1 MEPRTVKF
9 SRTMLTEL
17 MIPSFANFGG
27 KVHGGQ
33 IMSMMDKVAYACA
46 SKHAGAYCVTVT
58 VDGVEF
64 LQPVEVGELVSLDAS
79 VHYVGNTSMVIGIRV
94 ISENIKTNTVKHT
107 NNSYFTMVAK
117 DEHGN
122 PTQVPEL
129 ILEDISEMR
138 KFAEAIKRMKVKKE
152 ALAKIRKEHK
162 AFIMVDD
169 MKLLSNQRCK
179 IQFNMDDSV
188 NDLPSGT

>member
-1 MEPRTVKF
+1 MEARTVNF

-17 MIPSFANFGG
+17 MVPSFANFGG

-46 SKHAGAYCVTVT
+46 SKHAGTYCVTVT

-64 LQPVEVGELVSLDAS
+64 LQPVEVGELVSLEAS

-117 DEHGN
+117 DEEGK
-122 PTQVPEL
+122 PAKVPEL
-129 ILEDISEMR
+129 ILEDISEMK
-138 KFAEAIKRMKVKKE
+138 KFVDSIKRMRVKKE
-152 ALAKIRKEHK
+152 AMARIKKEHK
-162 AFIMVDD
+162 EFIMVDD
-169 MKLLSNQRCK
+169 MELLHDQRCK
-179 IQFNMDDSV
+179 IKFSVDDEK
-188 NDLPSGT
+188 